1 MTVPGLPTICVVDD
15 DADIRDSLRFLF
27 EEMGYVVE
35 EAGDGEAALALLRAV
50 PRPRVL
56 LLDRMMPGL
65 DGLETLRLLFADST
79 MWLRTAVLLMSAR
92 ADPPEGALAQLAA
105 QATIAII
112 LKPFHLDTLIHAV
125 EEAQACLAERG
136 MSPAPGS
143 DPLSSKRY
151 RA

>member
-1 MTVPGLPTICVVDD
+1 MTVPGLPAICVVED

-35 EAGDGEAALALLRAV
+35 EAESGEAALALLRAV

-92 ADPPEGALAQLAA
+92 PDPPGGASAHLAA
-105 QATIAII
+105 RSATAI
-112 LKPFHLDTLIHAV
+112 
-125 EEAQACLAERG
+125 
-136 MSPAPGS
+136 
-143 DPLSSKRY
+143 
-151 RA
+151 

>member
-1 MTVPGLPTICVVDD
+1 MTIPGLPAICVVDD

-35 EAGDGEAALALLRAV
+35 EAESGEVALALLRAV

-56 LLDRMMPGL
+56 LLDRMMPGI
-65 DGLETLRLLFADST
+65 DGLETLRLLFADSK
-79 MWLRTAVLLMSAR
+79 MWLRTAVLFMSAR

-105 QATIAII
+105 QAAVATIS
-112 LKPFHLDTLIHAV
+112 KPFNLDTLVHAV

-136 MSPAPGS
+136 MSPRP
-143 DPLSSKRY
+143 DPPSSEGCC
-151 RA
+151 A